1 MNPQTKKAS
10 ITKYPNGK
18 RGIKITFSFNFD
30 DLDKV
35 KSLSE
40 RKYHPEGKYWTT
52 PLKMQTVESLKNWGF
67 ELDQELK
74 DYLKK
79 TKVHVDQVSEI
90 EIPGLR
96 KTLYPFQKRGVAFI
110 EAKDGRVLIG
120 DEMGLGK
127 TMQALGWLQLH
138 PELRPAII
146 VVPASLKLNWAKE
159 AHTWMA
165 RPRIQILSG
174 TNPSTKLKGELIIIN
189 YDILSNKYKTVINKK
204 GKQVEV
210 EIPYTGWIDFLL
222 DYQPM
227 ILIIDEVH
235 LIKTSK
241 AKRTKAVMKLG
252 RRIPHVLALSGT
264 PIVNRP
270 IEIYNTIKLIDPT
283 IMPPRFEFAMKYCG
297 AKNNGFGW
305 DFSGATNTKELH
317 EKLSNTIMIR
327 RKKVDVLPDL
337 PNKMRSYIPME
348 LDNKEEYQFAE
359 DNFIAFVRGRKG
371 EEAAERAS
379 NAQALV
385 EIGALKQLAVQGK
398 MKQAIGWIQNFL
410 DVGGKLVVFTVHKFV
425 IDQLMDKFGD
435 IAVKIDGS
443 VTGINRSRS
452 VSDFQTNS
460 AIRLFVGNVKAA
472 GVGITLTASS
482 NVAFLELPWTP
493 GEVVQAED
501 RVHRIGQSNNVC
513 IHYLL
518 AAGTIEEKIASLIDR
533 KRKILDA
540 VLDGKDTEDQS
551 LLSELMKE
559 YE

>member
-1 MNPQTKKAS
+1 MNPQIKKAS
-10 ITKYPNGK
+10 ITKYSNGR
-18 RGIKITFSFNFD
+18 RGIKIVFSFNFD

-35 KSLSE
+35 RSLSE
-40 RKYHPEGKYWTT
+40 RKFHPEGKYWTT
-52 PLKMQTVESLKNWGF
+52 PLKMQTVESLKNWNF

-74 DYLKK
+74 DYLKR

-90 EIPGLR
+90 EIPGLK

-127 TMQALGWLQLH
+127 TMQALAWLQLH
-138 PELRPAII
+138 PEYRPALI

-159 AHTWMA
+159 AHTWMT

-174 TNPSTKLKGELIIIN
+174 TNPSTKLKGEIIIIN
-189 YDILSNKYKTVINKK
+189 YDILHPWMKALT
-204 GKQVEV
+204 
-210 EIPYTGWIDFLL
+210 

-227 ILIIDEVH
+227 VMITDECH
-235 LIKTSK
+235 YFKSNK
-241 AKRTKAVMKLG
+241 AKRTKAIMKLG
-252 RRIPHVLALSGT
+252 GRIPHVLALSGT

-270 IEIYNTIKLIDPT
+270 IEIYNAVKLIDPT
-283 IMPPRFEFAMKYCG
+283 IMPPRFEFAMKYCA

-305 DFSGATNTKELH
+305 DFSGASDTEELH

-337 PNKMRSYIPME
+337 PNKMRSFIPME
-348 LDNKEEYQFAE
+348 LDNEKEYQFAE
-359 DNFIAFVRGRKG
+359 SNFIAFVRGRKG
-371 EEAAERAS
+371 KEAAERAS
-379 NAQALV
+379 NAQALA
-385 EIGALKQLAVQGK
+385 EIEGLKQLAVQGK

-410 DVGGKLVVFTVHKFV
+410 DVGGKLVVFAVHKFV
-425 IDQLMDKFGD
+425 INELMDKFGD

-443 VTGINRSRS
+443 VTGINRQKA
-452 VSDFQTNS
+452 VNAFQTDP

-518 AAGTIEEKIASLIDR
+518 ASGTIEEKVATLIDH
-533 KRKILDA
+533 KRKILDS
-540 VLDGKDTEDQS
+540 VLDGEETDDRS